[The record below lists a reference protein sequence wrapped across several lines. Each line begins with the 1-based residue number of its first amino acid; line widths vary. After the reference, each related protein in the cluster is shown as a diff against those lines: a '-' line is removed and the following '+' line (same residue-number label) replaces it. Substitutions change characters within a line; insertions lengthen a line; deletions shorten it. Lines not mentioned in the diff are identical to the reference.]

1 MTITDYSDLVA
12 DRVPPSQSVPDV
24 GVAVA
29 LKEFPEKV
37 PEVVPAQSELS
48 CVQSKSNVPPVS
60 VPENETAPSEKPPK
74 VPVIEFPPISI
85 VKVKSLFFS
94 P

>member
-37 PEVVPAQSELS
+37 PEAVPAQSELF
-48 CVQSKSNVPPVS
+48 CVQ
-60 VPENETAPSEKPPK
+60 
-74 VPVIEFPPISI
+74 
-85 VKVKSLFFS
+85 
-94 P
+94 